1 MCVVSYSKENLNH
14 EATTILYLKRSC
26 QIGSLRP
33 SELTTHTVYF
43 PSILVFTLKNVVLFQ
58 DEQNVYC

>member
-1 MCVVSYSKENLNH
+1 MFVVSYYKENLNH
-14 EATTILYLKRSC
+14 EATTILYLKRS
-26 QIGSLRP
+26 QTGSLRP

-43 PSILVFTLKNVVLFQ
+43 PSILVRTLKNVVLFQ